1 MSSIK
6 KSDSTGFGVD
16 LVLRAE
22 RAQKESDSGS
32 KLRSIFFESLEPD
45 LTIDRSE
52 PGYITIKVTAKLN
65 PGLFDDSYY
74 ALEEDVC
81 PSKFDGDFQKHIDQK
96 SGHHS
101 LKFPV
106 RIDLADDEV
115 GCRLKIGAT
124 AKSGNI
130 VLDIPLKIFKFK
142 FKNNAKPQVLFDL
155 ESPTLEKIV
164 KAGGSFFGK
173 ISIRQEFLLK
183 DYELTIKKG
192 GVEMLRI
199 DLKDLDAGFA

>member
-1 MSSIK
+1 MSIIK
-6 KSDSTGFGVD
+6 KFDSTGVDFG
-16 LVLRAE
+16 LRAE
-22 RAQKESDSGS
+22 RVQKESDSRS
-32 KLRSIFFESLEPD
+32 KLKSISFERVEPD
-45 LTIDRSE
+45 FTIDRSE
-52 PGYITIKVTAKLN
+52 PGYITIMVPARLN
-65 PGLFDDSYY
+65 PGLFSDSYY

-81 PSKFDGDFQKHIDQK
+81 PSKFDGDFKQHIDQN
-96 SGHHS
+96 SGHHP

-106 RIDLADDEV
+106 RIDHIGDDV

-130 VLDIPLKIFKFK
+130 VLDIPLRIFKFK
-142 FKNNAKPQVLFDL
+142 FKNKSKPHVLFEL
-155 ESPTLEKIV
+155 ENPTLAKIV

-192 GVEMLRI
+192 GVELLRI
-199 DLKDLDAGFA
+199 DLRGLDAGFA